1 MVVALLNALLG
12 DVRDTMP
19 LVYAA
24 VMFVANVVVGWVALE
39 IARSYSRKERERVEG
54 PRQIVEASH

>member
-24 VMFVANVVVGWVALE
+24 VMFFANVVVGWVALE
-39 IARSYSRKERERVEG
+39 IARSYSRKERERMEG
-54 PRQIVEASH
+54 TRQVVEA